1 VDDSGFEYTVI
12 VRDGKYVSAR
22 AHYADGRVPEEPEQE
37 IDQSPLQRDTIRIL
51 QDWLNRW
58 GVLSRMAGQ
67 YEKLYVPG
75 TFKVLGQHLYELLFP
90 GPIGGGFD
98 KVKNEAEKQGAPLR
112 VVLWFEQGGDGPDDF
127 AALPWE
133 FLYHPPTV
141 GSDGFFIAVETNLSL
156 SRRIESGSNP
166 PELPRGP
173 LPLRILFV
181 VSTPKSLT
189 DVAGTLG
196 VQVSDGQGKEYSADR
211 NELIAFLAEYQ
222 DDASRLQVRTIVSWD
237 PSRIRGALAG
247 EPGYNII
254 HLVGVC
260 RTTSDDVEMALPG
273 EDGVTCW
280 QGSRSV
286 VDLLSNETR
295 GRRPGLVVLH
305 LCEARPDDY
314 TATFERLAPKLV
326 RAGFPAV
333 LAMQYPLPTRD
344 ATKFTVKF
352 YELLTAR
359 EEMIGQA
366 VQEARRSLVHPSGD
380 DRLFGTPV
388 LYLQSVDGQLVRT
401 AMISPEAST
410 VADSFGTRP
419 ATLADRLRQAV
430 RRFAP
435 DEATSQYFEHWI
447 DGADWTADR
456 SVIQQEILTQRRDDT
471 QQARHG
477 PVYNE
482 MLAIVQDS
490 GAPR

>member
-1 VDDSGFEYTVI
+1 MDDSGFEYTVI
-12 VRDGKYVSAR
+12 VRDGKHVSAR
-22 AHYADGRVPEEPEQE
+22 AHYADGRVRGEPEQE

-75 TFKVLGQHLYELLFP
+75 TFKVLGQYLYELLFP
-90 GPIGGGFD
+90 GPIASGFD
-98 KVKNEAEKQGAPLR
+98 KVKNAAEKQGASLR
-112 VVLWFEQGGDGPDDF
+112 VVLWFEQGGDGPDAF

-156 SRRIESGSNP
+156 SRRIELGGNP
-166 PELPRGP
+166 PELPRGA
-173 LPLRILFV
+173 LPLRILFI
-181 VSTPKSLT
+181 VSTPNSLT
-189 DVAGTLG
+189 DVAGTLRI
-196 VQVSDGQGKEYSADR
+196 QVSNGQGKEYSSDR
-211 NELIAFLAEYQ
+211 NKLIAFLAELQ
-222 DDASRLQVRTIVSWD
+222 DDPSRLQVKNIASWD
-237 PSRIRGALAG
+237 PSRIRGALAR

-273 EDGVTCW
+273 EDGATGW
-280 QGSRSV
+280 RGSRSV

-295 GRRPGLVVLH
+295 ARRPGLVVLH

-344 ATKFTVKF
+344 ATRFTVKF
-352 YELLTAR
+352 YELLIGGK
-359 EEMIGQA
+359 EIGQA
-366 VQEARRSLVHPSGD
+366 VQEARRSFVHPSGD

-401 AMISPEAST
+401 ATISPETS
-410 VADSFGTRP
+410 VADSFRNRP
-419 ATLADRLRQAV
+419 TTLADRLLQAV
-430 RRFAP
+430 RGFP
-435 DEATSQYFEHWI
+435 DEATTQYFKDWVHRT
-447 DGADWTADR
+447 DWTADR
-456 SVIQQEILTQRRDDT
+456 SVIEQEILTQRRDDT
-471 QQARHG
+471 EQARHG

-482 MLAIVQDS
+482 MLAIVQDF

>member
-1 VDDSGFEYTVI
+1 MDDSGFEYTVI

-22 AHYADGRVPEEPEQE
+22 AQYADGRMPEEPEQE

-58 GVLSRMAGQ
+58 GVLSRVAGQ

-75 TFKVLGQHLYELLFP
+75 TFKVLGQYLYELLFP
-90 GPIGGGFD
+90 RLIADGFD
-98 KVKNEAEKQGAPLR
+98 AAKDEAEKQGASLR
-112 VVLWFEQGGDGPDDF
+112 VVLRFEQGDDGPDDF

-133 FLYHPPTV
+133 FLYHPPAV
-141 GSDGFFIAVETNLSL
+141 GRDGFFIAVETNLAL
-156 SRRIESGSNP
+156 SRRIALAGNP
-166 PELPRGP
+166 PALPRGP

-189 DVAGTLG
+189 DVAGTLRL
-196 VQVSDGQGKEYSADR
+196 QVSDDQGKEYSDDR
-211 NELIAFLAEYQ
+211 QTLIEFLAEFQY
-222 DDASRLQVRTIVSWD
+222 DPSRLQVKNITSWD
-237 PSRIRGALAG
+237 PSRIRGELAR
-247 EPGYNII
+247 ELGYNII

-273 EDGVTCW
+273 EDGITGW

-295 GRRPGLVVLH
+295 GRCPGLVVLH
-305 LCEARPDDY
+305 LCEARRDDY

-344 ATKFTVKF
+344 ATRFTEKF
-352 YELLTAR
+352 YELLTR
-359 EEMIGQA
+359 GKEIGQA
-366 VQEARRSLVHPSGD
+366 VQEARRSLVHPSGH

-401 AMISPEAST
+401 ATISPVTGT

-419 ATLADRLRQAV
+419 ATLADRLLQAV

-435 DEATSQYFEHWI
+435 DEATTQYFEDWM
-447 DGADWTADR
+447 ARTDWTADR
-456 SVIQQEILTQRRDDT
+456 SVIEQEILTQRRDDT
-471 QQARHG
+471 EQARHG

-490 GAPR
+490 RAPR